1 MRYVSLFSGV
11 EAATLAWEPLG
22 WEPVAFCEIDAFPS
36 AVLQHHW
43 PDVPNL
49 GDITKVEWGDLD
61 LGAVDLVVGGS
72 PCQSFSVAGGREG
85 LDGESRLM
93 WEYIRAVRE
102 IRPRWLLWENVP
114 GVLSI
119 DSGRAFGILLDELA
133 ALGYALAWRVLDA
146 QFFGVAQRR
155 QRLFVV
161 GGATGGGAAAV
172 LFDST
177 CLQGNPSALKEK
189 RQEFASGAGASAA
202 GGSVAR
208 RDRAGRPGGGKGWLV
223 QDELSGSLLAHN
235 DQVVVSFAQNQRD
248 EVRSSDVCYTLP
260 AKGGTKGSPL
270 LLVMASD
277 AANAEITRGG
287 LAPTLLAHMAKSA
300 PVLVVSSE
308 HNHEVGDA
316 EPEDQR
322 HQGRGTVPRHRRQG
336 RDAQHGHDI

>member
-22 WEPVAFCEIDAFPS
+22 WEPIAFCEIDEFPS

-102 IRPRWLLWENVP
+102 IRPEWLLWENVP

-133 ALGYALAWRVLDA
+133 ALGYSLAWRVLDA
-146 QFFGVAQRR
+146 QFFGLAQRR
-155 QRLFVV
+155 QRLFLV

-177 CLQGNPSALKEK
+177 CLQGNPNALKEK
-189 RQEFASGAGASAA
+189 RQELASGAGASAA
-202 GGSVAR
+202 AGSFAL
-208 RDRAGRPGGGKGWLV
+208 RDRAGKPGGGKGWLV

-235 DQVVVSFAQNQRD
+235 DQVLVQTQYGDIAGTLTARHDSSPCPDRGMSVVCIAQNQRD
-248 EVRSSDVCYTLP
+248 EIRSSEVCYTLP

-287 LAPTLLAHMAKSA
+287 AGTDAPSSHGK
-300 PVLVVSSE
+300 VSTGAGVSDE
-308 HNHEVGDA
+308 
-316 EPEDQR
+316 
-322 HQGRGTVPRHRRQG
+322 
-336 RDAQHGHDI
+336 

>member
-22 WEPVAFCEIDAFPS
+22 WEPIAFCEIDEFPS

-102 IRPRWLLWENVP
+102 IRPKWLLWENVP

-133 ALGYALAWRVLDA
+133 SLGYSLAWRVLDA

-172 LFDST
+172 LFDSES
-177 CLQGNPSALKEK
+177 LQGNPNALKEK
-189 RQEFASGAGASAA
+189 RQELASGAGASAA
-202 GGSVAR
+202 AGSFAL
-208 RDRAGRPGGGKGWLV
+208 RDRAGKPGGG
-223 QDELSGSLLAHN
+223 
-235 DQVVVSFAQNQRD
+235 
-248 EVRSSDVCYTLP
+248 
-260 AKGGTKGSPL
+260 
-270 LLVMASD
+270 
-277 AANAEITRGG
+277 
-287 LAPTLLAHMAKSA
+287 
-300 PVLVVSSE
+300 
-308 HNHEVGDA
+308 
-316 EPEDQR
+316 
-322 HQGRGTVPRHRRQG
+322 
-336 RDAQHGHDI
+336 